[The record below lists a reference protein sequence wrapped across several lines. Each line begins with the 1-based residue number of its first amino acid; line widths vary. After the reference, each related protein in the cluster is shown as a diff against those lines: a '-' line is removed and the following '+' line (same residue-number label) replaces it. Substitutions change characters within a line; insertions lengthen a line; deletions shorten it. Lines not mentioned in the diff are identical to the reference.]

1 MTNRYLYITLLAILG
16 FNADMMAQQGRAKEP
31 PRLVVDITIDQLRSD
46 YLEAFAPLYG
56 ESGFKRLLSQ
66 GRVFTNATFPF
77 VPVDRAS
84 AIASIQTG
92 TTPYY
97 HNIIGLQWINRET
110 LRPTHCVDDARY
122 PGLLSSQS
130 ASPMEMATSTLGD
143 ELKLA
148 TDGKGQ
154 VYAIAPFR
162 DAAVLSA
169 GHAAN
174 LALWIDHEYGNW
186 CSSQFYAKTVPTW
199 LRNYTRTHT
208 QAKAGERANNDVTE
222 LAQYCISSQYLG
234 QDDFTDLLCLTYAA
248 SPQQEAMQSS
258 SQDMTN
264 WQTALQDTYVQIDSN
279 LSQLIDF
286 IDQKV
291 GLKNVLVVIS
301 GTGHSAQLPIDYE
314 KYRIPTGNF
323 YINRTANLLNMY
335 LGAIWGQGQYVETT
349 FHNQVFLNH
358 KLLET
363 RKINLAEAQNRSQEI
378 VAMMDGV
385 RNVYTSL
392 QLLTN
397 QTLQTEKMRQAF
409 HPKKCGDL
417 IIEITPGWSIVNE
430 DTGQYELPS
439 ASFTPFPI
447 IIFGAN
453 VTAER
458 LSEPVTTD
466 RIAPTIANAIHIRA
480 PNACTQQP
488 LSF

>member
-1 MTNRYLYITLLAILG
+1 MTNRYIYITLLAILG
-16 FNADMMAQQGRAKEP
+16 FNVDMMAQQGKAKEP

-56 ESGFKRLLSQ
+56 EGGFKRLLSE
-66 GRVFTNATFPF
+66 GHVFTNASFPF
-77 VPVDRAS
+77 APVDRAS

-97 HNIIGLQWINRET
+97 NNIVGLQWINRET
-110 LRPTHCVDDARY
+110 LRPTHCVEDARY
-122 PGLLSSQS
+122 PGLLSTQT

-148 TDGKGQ
+148 TEGRAQ

-174 LALWIDHEYGNW
+174 MALWIDPEYGNW
-186 CSSQFYAKTVPTW
+186 CTSQFYAKNVPTW
-199 LRNYTRTHT
+199 LKNYTRIHT
-208 QAKAGERANNDVTE
+208 QVKADEQANNEVTE
-222 LAQYCISSQYLG
+222 LAQHCISTQYLG
-234 QDDFTDLLCLTYAA
+234 QDDFTDLLCLTYNA
-248 SPQQEAMQSS
+248 SLARDAVQPTSQEMTSWQSAMQS
-258 SQDMTN
+258 
-264 WQTALQDTYVQIDSN
+264 TYVQIDSN
-279 LSQLIDF
+279 LSQLISF
-286 IDQKV
+286 LEQHV
-291 GLKNVLVVIS
+291 GLQNVLFIIS
-301 GTGHSAQLPIDYE
+301 GTGYSAQQPTDYE

-417 IIEITPGWSIVNE
+417 IIEITPGWNIVNE
-430 DTGQYELPS
+430 DTGLNELPC
-439 ASFTPFPI
+439 ASYTPFPI
-447 IIFGAN
+447 IFFGAGT
-453 VTAER
+453 TAER
-458 LSEPVTTD
+458 ISAPVSTD
-466 RIAPTIANAIHIRA
+466 RIAPTIAHSIHIRA
-480 PNACTQQP
+480 PNACTREP
-488 LSF
+488 LP